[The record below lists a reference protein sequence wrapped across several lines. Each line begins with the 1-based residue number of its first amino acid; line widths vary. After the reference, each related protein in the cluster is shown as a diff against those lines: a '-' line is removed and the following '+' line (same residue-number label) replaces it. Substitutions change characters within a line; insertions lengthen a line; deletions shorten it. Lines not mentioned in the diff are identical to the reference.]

1 MNQRPRS
8 LPDLSTDR
16 DDRALPPWPE
26 VSPTANAQLGLM
38 VQNRLRGTHGEE
50 PPLGRLE
57 GLAMQL
63 ARIQHPSGHGLEE
76 LRFESPQLVVFASDH
91 GIADEGVSKSPQDLT
106 HQSACELLAG
116 KSPASALAGHHGFD
130 VTLVDAGVAHHIQ
143 LPEGTETAATLLRR
157 KIGYGT
163 RNAALAPAMS
173 QAQARSA
180 IQAGMDVVRHLPG
193 NVVAL
198 GSIGVAGEA
207 SAALLLSRLCG
218 VPLSDACG
226 KDQEAD
232 EVFGQRKLERLF
244 AAASRHRR
252 ATSAQAALAAMGGF
266 EIAMLCGAMIQ
277 AASERRVVLVDGF
290 VAGTAALVAR
300 ALVPAVADYLVY
312 AHRAAEP
319 GHRLL
324 LIHLQAN
331 PLLDMELRSA
341 EGIGALLAWPL
352 LQAAQQLLQR

>member
-1 MNQRPRS
+1 MDQRPTPPTDPT
-8 LPDLSTDR
+8 PDR
-16 DDRALPPWPE
+16 EDRALPSWPE
-26 VSPTANAQLGLM
+26 VLPTTNTQLDQM
-38 VQNRLRGTHGEE
+38 VQSRLRGTHAQE

-63 ARIQHPSGHGLEE
+63 ARIQKPSGHDLEE
-76 LRFESPQLVVFASDH
+76 LRLESPQLVVFASDH
-91 GIADEGVSKSPQDLT
+91 GIADEGVSKLPQDLT
-106 HQSACELLAG
+106 YQRACELLMG
-116 KSPASALAGHHGFD
+116 KSPASTLARHRGFE
-130 VTLVDAGVAHHIQ
+130 VTLVDAGVAHHLQ
-143 LPEGTETAATLLRR
+143 LPEGTETAANLLLR

-163 RNAALAPAMS
+163 RNSSLAPAMS
-173 QAQARSA
+173 PAQARSA

-232 EVFGQRKLERLF
+232 EEFGQRKLERLF
-244 AAASRHRR
+244 VAASRHRR

-266 EIAMLCGAMIQ
+266 EVAMLCGAMVQ
-277 AASERRVVLVDGF
+277 AASEHRVVLVDGF

-300 ALVPAVADYLVY
+300 ALVPATADYLVY
-312 AHRAAEP
+312 AHRSAEP

-331 PLLDMELRSA
+331 PLLDMELCSA
-341 EGIGALLAWPL
+341 EGIGAMLAWPM

>member
-1 MNQRPRS
+1 MIQRPES
-8 LPDLSTDR
+8 LPDPSPDR

-26 VSPTANAQLGLM
+26 VSPTANAQLDLM
-38 VQNRLRGTHGEE
+38 VQHRLRGAQGQEQS
-50 PPLGRLE
+50 LGRLE
-57 GLAMQL
+57 GLVMQL
-63 ARIQHPSGHGLEE
+63 ARIQQQSGHGLEP
-76 LRFESPQLVVFASDH
+76 LRFESPQLVVFAADH
-91 GIADEGVSKSPQDLT
+91 GLADEGVSQSPQDLT
-106 HQSACELLAG
+106 HRRAFELLSG
-116 KSPASALAGHHGFD
+116 KSPASALAMHHGFD
-130 VTLVDAGVAHHIQ
+130 VTLVDAGVARHLQ
-143 LPEGTETAATLLRR
+143 LPEGTEAAAPLLLR

-173 QAQARSA
+173 PVQARSA

-218 VPLSDACG
+218 VPLADACG

-244 AAASRHRR
+244 VAASRHRR

-300 ALVPAVADYLVY
+300 AFVPAVADYLVF
-312 AHRAAEP
+312 AHRSAEP

-324 LIHLQAN
+324 LIHLQAH
-331 PLLDMELRSA
+331 PLLDMELRSD
-341 EGIGALLAWPL
+341 EGVGALLAWPL
-352 LQAAQQLLQR
+352 LQSAQQLLQR